1 MLASYIQTDIYYLK
15 YVGESKTGRTQAIKA
30 LTELG
35 VETPTT

>member
-30 LTELG
+30 LPGLRF
-35 VETPTT
+35 ETPAT